1 MNGLTKSISQVIK
14 GAAKAFYT
22 FPASIACAA
31 GFALVTIVRIHL
43 EWPQQE
49 AYNFLFGC
57 LHWAFALGAV
67 FGLAA
72 VTGAQSRGGR
82 HAKDFLIANLAT
94 GGVTAAALGLLLAFG
109 KRLPIETYE
118 RATRMSEMAVAR
130 MGVAVFISLM
140 AFIWLAGYPKEKSD
154 FSRAY
159 FMTHKAF
166 FIALLYGLVLMGGTS
181 GVAGAFQAL
190 LYRDMSSKVY
200 MYLATLSGF
209 TAFTVFAGYFPSF
222 KQGEEDPHRE
232 IAQNHPR
239 FIEVLFGYIMVPI
252 VIALTM
258 VLLLWT
264 GRTVLT
270 GDWPDFLRLS
280 VIAAWYAA
288 GGIWL
293 HIMVTHYDTAVTRFY
308 RRAYPIAALVILA
321 FEARALLV
329 QLGKSGLK
337 TEEYFFGLIW
347 VVAVVA
353 VVLLLVK
360 KAKAHPVIV
369 AAVCVACAIAVFPA
383 VNYRDMPVAAQVNR
397 LETLLTRNS
406 ILKDGALTPAVIEPN
421 EDTRIAVTDAVN
433 FVAYK
438 QEAKLPAWMPKNLQ
452 QNDVFKANF
461 GFEQTWPK
469 YEDNFPGRPTEVM
482 GTYLNLPAGVLEIDG
497 YQWAANV
504 RNFESKMG
512 TSSVTFNGSKG
523 RYDVYWETNMV
534 ESVPP
539 LLKINLNDKTVLEQ
553 NMNIFFDRIA
563 KKYPPGQGD
572 TRATLEDMMLELE
585 TDEIKVLLVFES
597 VSMSVDT
604 KRDEISYW
612 IYLNAMYLSEK

>member
-1 MNGLTKSISQVIK
+1 M
-14 GAAKAFYT
+14 
-22 FPASIACAA
+22 
-31 GFALVTIVRIHL
+31 
-43 EWPQQE
+43 
-49 AYNFLFGC
+49 LFR
-57 LHWAFALGAV
+57 
-67 FGLAA
+67 
-72 VTGAQSRGGR
+72 S
-82 HAKDFLIANLAT
+82 
-94 GGVTAAALGLLLAFG
+94 
-109 KRLPIETYE
+109 
-118 RATRMSEMAVAR
+118 
-130 MGVAVFISLM
+130 
-140 AFIWLAGYPKEKSD
+140 
-154 FSRAY
+154 
-159 FMTHKAF
+159 
-166 FIALLYGLVLMGGTS
+166 
-181 GVAGAFQAL
+181 
-190 LYRDMSSKVY
+190 
-200 MYLATLSGF
+200 
-209 TAFTVFAGYFPSF
+209 
-222 KQGEEDPHRE
+222 
-232 IAQNHPR
+232 
-239 FIEVLFGYIMVPI
+239 
-252 VIALTM
+252 
-258 VLLLWT
+258 
-264 GRTVLT
+264 
-270 GDWPDFLRLS
+270 
-280 VIAAWYAA
+280 
-288 GGIWL
+288 
-293 HIMVTHYDTAVTRFY
+293 
-308 RRAYPIAALVILA
+308 IAALVILA